1 MSIQTM
7 SRYMVSMAFI
17 DGLEHILIL
26 VVKGVE
32 MDFSHGYYYALLDLV
47 DIFFDGSVDQNT
59 LEECARY
66 MFGTKGYMIFTID
79 KLVMLLVRH
88 VSTCFILLH
97 FQ

>member
-1 MSIQTM
+1 
-7 SRYMVSMAFI
+7 
-17 DGLEHILIL
+17 
-26 VVKGVE
+26 

-47 DIFFDGSVDQNT
+47 DIFFDGSVDQTT

-88 VSTCFILLH
+88 VGVWIIAMCTFAFNNQCICRYDKSLQMTSLGVW
-97 FQ
+97 